1 MIWAPIDLR
10 LTSIFHDVRL
20 ERTYVYHKD
29 EFDFPASETPSRLTM
44 PLSNGCQPVIW
55 LRSGWPAPSQ
65 RVEHREGG
73 VTYDNKSRG
82 VDEPLIVTLS
92 TDRKWIVASFIR
104 ATGNVWSN
112 PELTCQHVD
121 PQTSAALGQ

>member
-1 MIWAPIDLR
+1 MAASPLPGFVQVARAISTSRAPRRWHHVLQQITR
-10 LTSIFHDVRL
+10 
-20 ERTYVYHKD
+20 
-29 EFDFPASETPSRLTM
+29 
-44 PLSNGCQPVIW
+44 
-55 LRSGWPAPSQ
+55 
-65 RVEHREGG
+65 
-73 VTYDNKSRG
+73 